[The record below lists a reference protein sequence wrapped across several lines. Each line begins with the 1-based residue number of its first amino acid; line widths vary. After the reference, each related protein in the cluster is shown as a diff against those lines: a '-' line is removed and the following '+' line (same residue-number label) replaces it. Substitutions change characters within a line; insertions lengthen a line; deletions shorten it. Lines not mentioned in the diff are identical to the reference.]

1 MPVSPPLF
9 VALGLARALLAGPRQ
24 LHGMVARVEAALG
37 ERSPWA
43 ADLCAALMG
52 RPLGLWAS
60 LTVPRL
66 AQQVRREPA
75 FVAAVESDRPP
86 VLRCP
91 VLTPERMRPAP
102 LGLEHCAVPQLTGFG
117 EVAAWLGLDTPDLEP
132 YVACP
137 PRQRRA
143 DLAWQHYRWRWW
155 PKPGGGVR
163 LLEVPRPRLKALQRR
178 VLDDLLDRLP
188 VHEAACG
195 FVRGRGL
202 MDHAARH
209 AGQPVLLHF
218 DLRDFFGS
226 VPAARVHAVFATL
239 GYPPGV
245 CRLLTALLTSRVP
258 EPVLQR
264 LRDEGLVDWPQAQRL
279 RDAHL
284 PQGAPTSPALAN
296 LCAFGLDLRLEGLA
310 HVLGARYSRYADD
323 LVLSGPPAL
332 RARAAAIEVRVG
344 AIVREEGFHLN
355 HRKTRVGTQAGAQRV
370 CGVVVNEHPNL
381 PRRDFDRLKAL
392 LYRCTVHGPAAQ
404 NTSGVPDFRAH
415 LMGQV
420 GWAAQVNPAKA
431 VRLQAL
437 LARIDWGR

>member
-1 MPVSPPLF
+1 MQC
-9 VALGLARALLAGPRQ
+9 ARAAGYPRGRFRSQ
-24 LHGMVARVEAALG
+24 TLRRV
-37 ERSPWA
+37 
-43 ADLCAALMG
+43 
-52 RPLGLWAS
+52 S
-60 LTVPRL
+60 LSSWP
-66 AQQVRREPA
+66 
-75 FVAAVESDRPP
+75 
-86 VLRCP
+86 
-91 VLTPERMRPAP
+91 
-102 LGLEHCAVPQLTGFG
+102 
-117 EVAAWLGLDTPDLEP
+117 
-132 YVACP
+132 
-137 PRQRRA
+137 
-143 DLAWQHYRWRWW
+143 HYRWRWW

-178 VLDDLLDRLP
+178 VLNDLLDRLP
-188 VHEAACG
+188 LLEAACG

-209 AGQPVLLHF
+209 AGQAVLLHF

-245 CRLLTALLTSRVP
+245 CRVLTALLTSRVP
-258 EPVLQR
+258 ESVLQR
-264 LRDEGLVDWPQAQRL
+264 LRDEGLIDWAQAQRL

-296 LCAFGLDLRLEGLA
+296 LCTFGLDLRLEGLA

-344 AIVREEGFHLN
+344 AIVRDEGFHLN

-392 LYRCTVHGPAAQ
+392 LHRCAVHGPGRMGRAGQPGQGGAAA
-404 NTSGVPDFRAH
+404 GPAGAH
-415 LMGQV
+415 RLGAMTRLSQSS
-420 GWAAQVNPAKA
+420 AQAGSRWWRMAFSNRA
-431 VRLQAL
+431 VRQILNRTRRHQGLVACG
-437 LARIDWGR
+437 GRMGRYTPWHAVIIQTAPGWCIPAGSPRVSVCVPTGHSMPGCCQGGL